1 MKLNRKFLVTE
12 NERRNILSMYGLL
25 KEQSEQPRELTIFGQ
40 TFFGNGKWKQLSGEG
55 INSLNNQLR
64 QASIF
69 LTENAGNVVYVKII
83 AGESKVTNYDTEET
97 PKKPVQTGY
106 LSEKRAET
114 LKKYLTE
121 YFQNLVNVGS
131 ISQMPIFEPSEI
143 AIGQTNYIPNVDN
156 PNDPKYVPERFV
168 KVELKLQSPY
178 QCIIGL
184 TIEVYYDKNNLCG
197 RPHICDKAV
206 FDIKLNGVV
215 VGEANLNNKRDGGNR
230 TSGPI
235 TITDDLARRII
246 GNTSRDIV
254 ISTQCT
260 IEEDCHSSAPR
271 VKISKDTTI
280 LFDGCTPDIRSD
292 RGERGEKVI
301 LILDNCGNPKQTGD
315 MRNMDNTP
323 EDTGDNSGIKQIR
336 YYSTSS
342 TGTLENYIDK
352 LIKDGKAK
360 KNSDGTLTAL
370 KPIDFYFNEK
380 LTKVKKDETFKII

>member
-1 MKLNRKFLVTE
+1 M
-12 NERRNILSMYGLL
+12 
-25 KEQSEQPRELTIFGQ
+25 
-40 TFFGNGKWKQLSGEG
+40 
-55 INSLNNQLR
+55 
-64 QASIF
+64 
-69 LTENAGNVVYVKII
+69 
-83 AGESKVTNYDTEET
+83 
-97 PKKPVQTGY
+97 PV
-106 LSEKRAET
+106 
-114 LKKYLTE
+114 
-121 YFQNLVNVGS
+121 
-131 ISQMPIFEPSEI
+131 FEPSETVFGNTEY
-143 AIGQTNYIPNVDN
+143 AKGVDN
-156 PNDPKYVPERFV
+156 PNDPKYAPERFV
-168 KVELKLQSPY
+168 RVELKLQSPY

-292 RGERGEKVI
+292 RGDRGEKVI